1 MVLCAAVM
9 HACWNT
15 LLKIGDDRL
24 LVMAVLTVIS
34 GTLGLVLLGFGEW
47 PAAPS
52 WPYIIASALLN
63 NVYFLFLIKAYE
75 ITDLSVAYPLA
86 RGSAPLLVAGGA
98 AVFAGE
104 MLNGGEFIG
113 VALVSLGIISLM
125 WGAFSRLEDWKS
137 IVFPLATGAMI
148 ATYTVVD
155 GIGVRLSGS
164 PAGFIGWLLVF
175 SALPIGMV
183 AWHRRQGRIEG
194 FLRRQWRSLL
204 IAGALDFGAY
214 GLAIWALSLGAM
226 VQVSALRETSVLF
239 AAYIGTRLLGEPLGV
254 QRMFAALLVVT
265 GIVLL
270 HTMT

>member
-1 MVLCAAVM
+1 M

-15 LLKIGDDRL
+15 LLKLGDDRL

-34 GTLGLVLLGFGEW
+34 GMMGLILLAFGAW
-47 PAAPS
+47 PTASS

-63 NVYFLFLIKAYE
+63 NAYFLFLIKAYE

-86 RGSAPLLVAGGA
+86 RGSAPLLVAAGA

-104 MLNGGEFIG
+104 ALNAGEFAG
-113 VALVSLGIISLM
+113 VVLVSMGIISLM
-125 WGAFSRLEDWKS
+125 WGAFSRLQDWKN
-137 IVFPLATGAMI
+137 IAFPLATGAMI

-175 SALPIGMV
+175 SALPIGLL
-183 AWHRRQGRIEG
+183 AWWRRQGRIEA
-194 FLRRQWRSLL
+194 FLRAQWRQALV
-204 IAGALDFGAY
+204 AGALDFGAY

-239 AAYIGTRLLGEPLGV
+239 ATYIGTRLLGEPLGA
-254 QRMFAALLVVT
+254 QRLFAASLVAA

-270 HTMT
+270 HTMA